1 VVNGLRRTASVGKYC
16 EISYAI
22 AVQVEAMV
30 DLPKKF
36 SNLDE
41 MNRGWTA
48 RVKAETDFNESIEK
62 PSAVRS
68 VPEAVTT

>member
-16 EISYAI
+16 EIGYAI

-41 MNRGWTA
+41 MTRGWTA
-48 RVKAETDFNESIEK
+48 RVKSRTHSPTS
-62 PSAVRS
+62 PSRS
-68 VPEAVTT
+68 RRPFAPFRKR